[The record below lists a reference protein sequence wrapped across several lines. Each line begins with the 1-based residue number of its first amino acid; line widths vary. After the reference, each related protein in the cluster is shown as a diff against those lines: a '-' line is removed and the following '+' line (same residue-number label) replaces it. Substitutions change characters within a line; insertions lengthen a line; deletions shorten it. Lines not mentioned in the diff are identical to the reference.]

1 MYAAETEPL
10 MLHPHRSLYGLLILA
25 VTLTMCANPPSS
37 VPLQGTTPA
46 APPATET
53 PNAPPTSEPIN
64 TKVTFTSGDL
74 TLVGYLFKP
83 AGDGPFPALIWN
95 HGSDHNPDKGVQ
107 GAASV
112 FLAAGYVV
120 FAPLRRGHG
129 ESQGEWISDVVGQER
144 TTNGR
149 AAAAELFIKLMETE
163 QLDDQLAGLAYLKS
177 LPYVDVNRLGV
188 IGCSYGGIQT
198 ILGAASGAG
207 YKAAVAMSPAAESW
221 HNNTPLQDGLINAV
235 GRIDIPV
242 FLIHPAKDVSLEP
255 GITLGKEFERL
266 GKPYQ
271 LKIYPEDVGTPEQ
284 QEHCFGGI
292 GGNEIWGAD
301 VLAFFAQYLH

>member
-1 MYAAETEPL
+1 
-10 MLHPHRSLYGLLILA
+10 
-25 VTLTMCANPPSS
+25 
-37 VPLQGTTPA
+37 
-46 APPATET
+46 
-53 PNAPPTSEPIN
+53 
-64 TKVTFTSGDL
+64 VTFESDGL

-95 HGSDHNPDKGVQ
+95 HGSDHVPDKGIQ
-107 GAASV
+107 GGASV
-112 FLAAGYVV
+112 FLTAGYVV

-129 ESQGEWISDVVGQER
+129 DSEGEWISDVIGQER

-177 LPYVDVNRLGV
+177 LPYVDLNRLGV

-198 ILGAASGAG
+198 ILGAESGAG

-221 HNNTPLQDGLINAV
+221 HNNQPLQDGLIKAV
-235 GRIDIPV
+235 SGINIPV

-255 GITLGKEFERL
+255 GIALGKEFERL

-271 LKIYPEDVGTPEQ
+271 LKIFPPVGTEAQ
-284 QEHCFGGI
+284 QGHCFGGI
-292 GGNEIWGAD
+292 GGNEIWQAD